1 MIELQNLVKV
11 FKGKNYEKI
20 AVNSLSFTAE
30 SGEIFA
36 LLGPNGAG
44 KTTTLKML
52 TMALKPTSGNI
63 FFEGQEITSAKEEI
77 KRIIGVVPQHINFDQ
92 ELTARENLRLHG
104 RLFRMDKKEIE
115 RRAEELLKYMEL
127 TEISDRFTKT
137 LSGGMKRRLI
147 IARALMHRPKILF
160 LDEPTVALDP
170 NVRRRIWELLKNLK
184 KEGTTIFLTTHY
196 IEEAQILADRVAI
209 LDKGKLVA
217 LDEPKVLM
225 DALGGYAVEWEEDI
239 KFFKTRAE
247 AKEFYH
253 RLDVEEARVR
263 KTNLEDV
270 FLHLTSKNRTFL
282 SFS

>member
-270 FLHLTSKNRTFL
+270 FLSLTSKNRTFL

>member
-1 MIELQNLVKV
+1 MIELQKLVKI
-11 FKGKNYEKI
+11 FKGRKFEKI
-20 AVNSLSFTAE
+20 AVNNLSFTAN

-63 FFEGQEITSAKEEI
+63 FFEGKEIYSAKEEI

-92 ELTARENLRLHG
+92 ELTARENLYLHG
-104 RLFRMDKKEIE
+104 RLYRMDKESII
-115 RRAEELLKYMEL
+115 RRTNELLEYMEL
-127 TEISDRFTKT
+127 QDIGERFIKT

-170 NVRRRIWELLKNLK
+170 NVRRKIWELLKELK

-196 IEEAQILADRVAI
+196 IEEAQILSDRVAI
-209 LDKGKLVA
+209 LDSGKLVA
-217 LDEPKVLM
+217 LDKPTMLM
-225 DALGGYAVEWEEDI
+225 DTLGGYAVEWDKETR
-239 KFFKTRAE
+239 FFKTRNE

-253 RLDVEEARVR
+253 LLDFDEARVR

-270 FLHLTSKNRTFL
+270 FLNLTGNNGDF
-282 SFS
+282 

>member
-1 MIELQNLVKV
+1 MIELKNLVKV

-20 AVNSLSFTAE
+20 AVNNISFTAE

-52 TMALKPTSGNI
+52 TMTLKPTSGNI
-63 FFEGQEITSAKEEI
+63 FFEGNEITSSKEDI

-92 ELTARENLRLHG
+92 ELTAVENLRLHG
-104 RLFRMDKKEIE
+104 RLYRMDKEEIE
-115 RRAEELLKYMEL
+115 RRAQELLKYMEIA
-127 TEISDRFTKT
+127 EISDRFTKT

-147 IARALMHRPKILF
+147 IARALMHHPKILF

-170 NVRRRIWELLKNLK
+170 SVRRKIWELLKNLK
-184 KEGTTIFLTTHY
+184 KEGTTVFLTTHY
-196 IEEAQILADRVAI
+196 IEEAQMLADKVAI

-217 LDEPKVLM
+217 LDKPKVLM

-239 KFFKTRAE
+239 KFFKTRTE
-247 AKEFYH
+247 AKEFY
-253 RLDVEEARVR
+253 RNLDFEEARVR

-270 FLHLTSKNRTFL
+270 FLSLTSQDRSFN